1 VIRSELVFVVG
12 SLVAGGKYRVDRIIG
27 RGGMG
32 MVIGATHLRL
42 QQPVALK
49 FLLPELAEKPE
60 IVERFIREARAS
72 AQLRGEHVC
81 RVSDVETAENG
92 VPYIVMELLQ
102 GRDLA
107 SLLDAR
113 RSLPVPLVADHVLQA
128 CVGVAEAHALG
139 IIHRDLKPGNLFLT
153 ARPDGVPLIKVL
165 DFGIAKAQRDQLASL
180 THTSAILG
188 SPSYMSP
195 EQLKSPR
202 NADVRSDIWSIGV
215 ILYELTSGHL
225 PFTGET
231 LTALALHISMDPVP
245 PLGGRLPPGFDA
257 VVYRCLEKDPAQRY
271 PDLAEL
277 AHALASYAGLA
288 GRDLAGTVSR
298 LLHRTD
304 RTDRTD
310 HTDRA
315 ELSAGASTQRAGSAA
330 VVEHERGQVATTLPE
345 VTIDPARRGSPPTT
359 MGSAASS
366 MSTPALVARR
376 RGVIAGVA
384 GVAGAAIL
392 AVVVAIAVAGIGKTM
407 PTSTGGGREPG
418 SAAGGGTGTDSS
430 PATPSAPD
438 AAVVVATQ
446 PPLDAAAPLAVD
458 AGAAQTSID
467 AASGAAGEPSAADHP
482 PSRGSKKNP
491 PKRDKHLTSEEEQD
505 YGATRH

>member
-1 VIRSELVFVVG
+1 
-12 SLVAGGKYRVDRIIG
+12 
-27 RGGMG
+27 
-32 MVIGATHLRL
+32 
-42 QQPVALK
+42 
-49 FLLPELAEKPE
+49 
-60 IVERFIREARAS
+60 
-72 AQLRGEHVC
+72 
-81 RVSDVETAENG
+81 
-92 VPYIVMELLQ
+92 
-102 GRDLA
+102 
-107 SLLDAR
+107 
-113 RSLPVPLVADHVLQA
+113 
-128 CVGVAEAHALG
+128 
-139 IIHRDLKPGNLFLT
+139 
-153 ARPDGVPLIKVL
+153 VL
-165 DFGIAKAQRDQLASL
+165 DFGIAKAQRDQAASL

-231 LTALALHISMDPVP
+231 LTGLALRISMDPVP

-288 GRDLAGTVSR
+288 GRDLAGGVSR

-304 RTDRTD
+304 RAERTERTDRTER
-310 HTDRA
+310 TERT

-330 VVEHERGQVATTLPE
+330 VVEHERGQVATTLAE
-345 VTIDPARRGSPPTT
+345 VTADPAPRGSPPTT

-384 GVAGAAIL
+384 GASIL
-392 AVVVAIAVAGIGKTM
+392 AVVVAIAVAGIGTTT
-407 PTSTGGGREPG
+407 PTSTGGRREPG
-418 SAAGGGTGTDSS
+418 SAAGGGAGTGSS
-430 PATPSAPD
+430 ATPSAPD

-446 PPLDAAAPLAVD
+446 PPIDAAAPLAVD
-458 AGAAQTSID
+458 AGAAQISID
-467 AASGAAGEPSAADHP
+467 AASGAGGEPSAADHP

-491 PKRDKHLTSEEEQD
+491 PKRDRHVTSGEDQD

>member
-1 VIRSELVFVVG
+1 VIRSKFVFVVG
-12 SLVAGGKYRVDRIIG
+12 SFVAGGKYRVDRIIG

-49 FLLPELAEKPE
+49 ILLPELAEKPE
-60 IVERFIREARAS
+60 VVERFVREARAS

-92 VPYIVMELLQ
+92 VPYIVMELLE

-113 RSLPVPLVADHVLQA
+113 HSLPVPLVADYVLQA
-128 CVGVAEAHALG
+128 CAGVAEAHALG
-139 IIHRDLKPGNLFLT
+139 IVHRDLKPGNVFLT
-153 ARPDGVPLIKVL
+153 TRPDGTPLIKVL
-165 DFGIAKAQRDQLASL
+165 DFGIAKAQRDQAASL
-180 THTSAILG
+180 THTSAVLG

-195 EQLKSPR
+195 EQLRSPR

-271 PDLAEL
+271 PDLVDL
-277 AHALASYAGLA
+277 AHALAPFAGLA
-288 GRDLAGTVSR
+288 GRDLAGAVSR
-298 LLHRTD
+298 LLR
-304 RTDRTD
+304 RA
-310 HTDRA
+310 DRA
-315 ELSAGASTQRAGSAA
+315 EPPAGATTQGTGSGAA
-330 VVEHERGQVATTLPE
+330 AERERGAVATTLPE
-345 VTIDPARRGSPPTT
+345 DTADPAPRGSTPTT

-366 MSTPALVARR
+366 MATPALAARH

-384 GVAGAAIL
+384 GAAIF
-392 AVVVAIAVAGIGKTM
+392 AAAVAIGIFGGGGGSKSSGAGGAREPAPEAAAGAVAG
-407 PTSTGGGREPG
+407 TGS
-418 SAAGGGTGTDSS
+418 SA
-430 PATPSAPD
+430 ATPSAPV
-438 AAVVVATQ
+438 AAAVVATQ
-446 PPLDAAAPLAVD
+446 PPIDAAAPLAVD
-458 AGAAQTSID
+458 AGAAQASID
-467 AASGAAGEPSAADHP
+467 AAIDAGAAPSAADHP
-482 PSRGSKKNP
+482 PSPGAKKNP
-491 PKRDKHLTSEEEQD
+491 PKKDRSRSRTSGEEVD

>member
-1 VIRSELVFVVG
+1 VIRSALVFVVG

-32 MVIGATHLRL
+32 LVIGATHLRL

-49 FLLPELAEKPE
+49 FLLPELAEKDDV
-60 IVERFIREARAS
+60 VERFVREARAA

-92 VPYIVMELLQ
+92 APYIVMELLE

-128 CVGVAEAHALG
+128 CAGVAEAHALG
-139 IIHRDLKPGNLFLT
+139 IVHRDLKPGNLFLT
-153 ARPDGVPLIKVL
+153 ARPDGTPLIKVL
-165 DFGIAKAQRDQLASL
+165 DFGIAKAQRDQAASL
-180 THTSAILG
+180 THTSTVLG

-215 ILYELTSGHL
+215 ILYELTSGQL
-225 PFTGET
+225 PFTGES
-231 LTALALHISMDPVP
+231 LTALALRISMDPVP
-245 PLGGRLPPGFDA
+245 PLGGPLPPGFDA

-277 AHALASYAGLA
+277 AHALAPYAGLA
-288 GRDLAGTVSR
+288 GRELASAVSR
-298 LLHRTD
+298 LLR
-304 RTDRTD
+304 RA
-310 HTDRA
+310 DRA
-315 ELSAGASTQRAGSAA
+315 AIPAGVPTHAPGTGTAA
-330 VVEHERGQVATTLPE
+330 EREREAIATTQPE
-345 VTIDPARRGSPPTT
+345 ATGAHAPRGATPTT

-366 MSTPALVARR
+366 MATAESAARH
-376 RGVIAGVA
+376 RGVIA

-392 AVVVAIAVAGIGKTM
+392 AGAVAIAFLGGLGSK
-407 PTSTGGGREPG
+407 PTITGGASPAADAGAG
-418 SAAGGGTGTDSS
+418 SSAA
-430 PATPSAPD
+430 APSAPD
-438 AAVVVATQ
+438 AAVAVAT
-446 PPLDAAAPLAVD
+446 PPPVPLPVDAGTAQVSSDAALD
-458 AGAAQTSID
+458 AGAA
-467 AASGAAGEPSAADHP
+467 PSPTAHP
-482 PSRGSKKNP
+482 PATGVKKPP
-491 PKRDKHLTSEEEQD
+491 PKKDRPRTRTPGPGEEED
-505 YGATRH
+505 FGATRH